1 MRDLTYPPIIATAKT
16 LFRLRGWK
24 ISMTGTEHIP
34 REGGAVLASN
44 HIGFAD
50 FVLDGF
56 PAERRGRM
64 VRFMAK
70 KEAFDHPVGGPVL
83 RSMHHIP
90 VDRAAGAESLEAA
103 VDYCRRGEIVG
114 IFPEAT
120 ISRSFEIKEVKSGAS
135 RIAAQ
140 AGVPLIPVVLFG
152 TQRVMTKG
160 HKLALPRR
168 LPIEIRVGEPLHP
181 TGADPV
187 AETEELHAALQ
198 GLLDEAI
205 AAYPDPT
212 EGQWWAPA
220 RFGGTA
226 PTLEEAAQLDVEER
240 AARAARKAA
249 KAQED

>member
-16 LFRLRGWK
+16 LFKLRGWTFQ
-24 ISMTGTEHIP
+24 MTGIENIP
-34 REGGAVLASN
+34 LEGGAVLASN

-56 PAERRGRM
+56 PAERRKRL

-103 VDYCRRGEIVG
+103 VDYCRRGEVVG

-120 ISRSFEIKEVKSGAS
+120 ISRSFEIKEVKSGAV

-140 AGVPLIPVVLFG
+140 AGVPLIPMVLFG
-152 TQRVMTKG
+152 TQRIMTKG
-160 HKLALPRR
+160 HKLSLPRR
-168 LPIEIRVGEPLHP
+168 LPIAINVGEPLHP
-181 TGADPV
+181 TGEDPA
-187 AETEELHAALQ
+187 AETEALHDAMKA
-198 GLLDEAI
+198 LLDQAI
-205 AAYPDPT
+205 AAYPDPL

-226 PTLEEAAQLDVEER
+226 PTLEEAARLDVEER

-249 KAQED
+249 KAQKG

>member
-24 ISMTGTEHIP
+24 IRMTGIENIP

-50 FVLDGF
+50 FVLAGF
-56 PAERRGRM
+56 PAERQGRL

-70 KEAFDHPVGGPVL
+70 KEAFDHPVGGRVL
-83 RSMHHIP
+83 RTMHHIP
-90 VDRAAGAESLEAA
+90 VDRASGAESLDAA

-120 ISRSFEIKEVKSGAS
+120 ISRSFEIKEVKSGAP
-135 RIAAQ
+135 RIASL
-140 AGVPLIPVVLFG
+140 AGVPLIPVALFG
-152 TQRVMTKG
+152 TQRIMTKG
-160 HKLALPRR
+160 HKLSLPRG

-181 TGADPV
+181 TGDDPV
-187 AETEELHAALQ
+187 ADTEQLRAALQ
-198 GLLDEAI
+198 SLLSDAV
-205 AAYPDPT
+205 AAYPDPL

-220 RFGGTA
+220 RLGGTA
-226 PTLEEAAQLDVEER
+226 PTLEEAAQLDVDER

-249 KAQED
+249 KAEGA

>member
-1 MRDLTYPPIIATAKT
+1 MRDLTYPPIILTAKT

-24 ISMTGTEHIP
+24 IQITGSEHIP

-50 FVLDGF
+50 FVLTGF
-56 PAERRGRM
+56 PAERQGRL

-70 KEAFDHPVGGPVL
+70 KEAFDHGVGGPVL

-90 VDRAAGAESLEAA
+90 VDRSAGADSLDAA
-103 VDYCRRGEIVG
+103 VDYCRRGEVVG

-120 ISRSFEIKEVKSGAS
+120 ISRSFEIKEVKTGAP

-140 AGVPLIPVVLFG
+140 AGVPLVPVVLFG
-152 TQRVMTKG
+152 TQRILTKG
-160 HKLALPRR
+160 QKFSLPRG
-168 LPIEIRVGEPLHP
+168 LPIQIRVGEPLHP
-181 TGADPV
+181 TGDDPA
-187 AETEELHAALQ
+187 AETAQLRSALQ
-198 GLLDEAI
+198 ALLEEAI
-205 AAYPDPT
+205 AAYPDPL

-226 PTLEEAAQLDVEER
+226 PTLEEAERLDVEEK

-249 KAQED
+249 KADGA

>member
-16 LFRLRGWK
+16 LFKLRGW
-24 ISMTGTEHIP
+24 SFRMTGTEHIP

-50 FVLDGF
+50 FVLTGF
-56 PAERRGRM
+56 PAAKQHRV

-90 VDRAAGAESLEAA
+90 VDRSAGAESLEAA

-120 ISRSFEIKEVKSGAS
+120 ISQSFEIKEVKSGAA
-135 RIAAQ
+135 RIAAE
-140 AGVPLIPVVLFG
+140 AGVPLIPVTLFG
-152 TQRVMTKG
+152 TQRIMTKG
-160 HKLALPRR
+160 HKLALPRG
-168 LPIEIRVGEPLHP
+168 LPIGISVGEPMHP
-181 TGADPV
+181 TGEDPA
-187 AETEELHAALQ
+187 AETAQLHDALAA
-198 GLLDEAI
+198 LLDETI
-205 AAYPDPT
+205 AAYPDPL

-220 RFGGTA
+220 RLGGTA
-226 PTLEEAAQLDVEER
+226 PTLEEAARLDAEER
-240 AARAARKAA
+240 AARAARKAQ
-249 KAQED
+249 KD

>member
-1 MRDLTYPPIIATAKT
+1 MRDLTYPPILLTAKT
-16 LFRLRGWK
+16 LFKLRGWK
-24 ISMTGTEHIP
+24 FQMTGLEHIP

-44 HIGFAD
+44 HIGFVD

-56 PAERRGRM
+56 PAERRGRV

-90 VDRAAGAESLEAA
+90 VDRSAGADSLDAA
-103 VDYCRRGEIVG
+103 VDYCRQGELVG

-120 ISRSFEIKEVKSGAS
+120 ISRSFEIKEVKSGAA

-140 AGVPLIPVVLFG
+140 AGVPLIPMVLFG
-152 TQRVMTKG
+152 TQRIMTKG
-160 HKLALPRR
+160 KKLSLPRG
-168 LPIEIRVGEPLHP
+168 LPITVRIGEPLHP
-181 TGADPV
+181 TGDDP
-187 AETEELHAALQ
+187 AGETEQLHARLQ
-198 GLLDEAI
+198 TLLDEAV
-205 AAYPDPT
+205 ASYPDPLD
-212 EGQWWAPA
+212 GQWWAPT

-226 PTLEEAAQLDVEER
+226 PTLEEAAQLDADEK

-249 KAQED
+249 KGS